1 MSRQCDVCNWR
12 RAEATVEDM
21 LEFVTCEIC
30 DQSRAEAT
38 AHGMAGYMV
47 CGACR
52 AADLAA
58 GTEQAM
64 TVHLVGV
71 QTDGSLHRWVCSCQC
86 DPGNWVMSARS
97 AREGGRRHLAVTD
110 QSQQAGLLVL
120 EEFSSPSGRPHR
132 HVAEMMV
139 DGVRISEQ
147 SLEPVR
153 NGVGIWIEEYDGAVA
168 VQLSLYAMARLA
180 EFFAHLPDRYPSRT

>member
-1 MSRQCDVCNWR
+1 MSRKCD
-12 RAEATVEDM
+12 A
-21 LEFVTCEIC
+21 C
-30 DQSRAEAT
+30 DNLRVVAIDND
-38 AHGMAGYMV
+38 MAGYMACEV
-47 CGACR
+47 CR

-58 GTEQAM
+58 ETRRAM

-97 AREGGRRHLAVTD
+97 AREGGRRHLAATD

-120 EEFSSPSGRPHR
+120 EELRPPAGRPYR
-132 HVAEMMV
+132 HVVEMMA
-139 DGVRISEQ
+139 DGVRIYEQ
-147 SLEPVR
+147 RLEPVK
-153 NGVGIWIEEYDGAVA
+153 NGVGIWIEEYDGAVD